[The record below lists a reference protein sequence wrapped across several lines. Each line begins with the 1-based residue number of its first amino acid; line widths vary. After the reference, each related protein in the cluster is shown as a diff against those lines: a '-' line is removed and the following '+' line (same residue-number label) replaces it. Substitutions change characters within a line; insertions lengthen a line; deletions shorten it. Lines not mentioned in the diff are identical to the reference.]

1 MSPRRRTI
9 EHADRAVSAPG
20 TEPTDETSPSLAPAA
35 ASAPIAPLEV
45 ELKYAIL
52 DPAAGERLLAA
63 RSIGGLRGRGPVR
76 PTPVVDRYVDT
87 VGGVLGRA
95 GWATRIRETPAG
107 RLVTL
112 KATTVV
118 DGALHRRTELEGPA
132 GDGLDPRTWPESDVR
147 AAILAGIGDEPLAE
161 RGVEVRQLRRYRTL
175 ASHGSEVE
183 LTVDEVEVHGGGRI
197 LDRFATLEAELKK
210 GPEAALDALAAE
222 LAGEPGLTPDTR
234 SKMER
239 ALGALAAA
247 GLVPGAPREPSP
259 GALRELG
266 PRPAETASAA
276 GPAIATGPAIAAEP
290 EVPPI
295 ARLVVGRSPGVT
307 HDDVLAEAGR
317 KVLRFHLA
325 RMLVREPGTRTGR
338 DAEDLHG
345 MRVATRRM
353 RAAWRVFGD
362 GFRPAR
368 TRRLRARLRIL
379 AGRLGAVRDLDVLIA
394 AAVAH
399 QAALPEDEAAAF
411 EPLVAAWREQR
422 DVARILLVRELDSE
436 DYRRLVD
443 EYRVFVAT
451 EGAAAVPPASPTTP
465 HRVRDTAGSRIWTA
479 YEQVR
484 AYEAVLRWS
493 DVETLH
499 QLRIAAKWLRY
510 TIEFFR
516 EALGPEAEV
525 LIPRVVALQD
535 HLGWLHDADVT
546 AQLARAF
553 LVAESGRLS
562 RPETEA
568 IGNYL
573 RLKER
578 DLERL
583 RRTVGAPW
591 RSVSGATFRRLL
603 GRAVAGL

>member
-1 MSPRRRTI
+1 MSPRRRAI
-9 EHADRAVSAPG
+9 DHLDRAAPAPG
-20 TEPTDETSPSLAPAA
+20 TEPTGGTPPASTPA
-35 ASAPIAPLEV
+35 GASAPTAPVEV

-63 RSIGGLRGRGPVR
+63 RSIGGLHGRGPVR
-76 PTPVVDRYVDT
+76 PTSVVDRYVDT
-87 VGGVLGRA
+87 AGGVLGRA
-95 GWATRIRETPAG
+95 GWAMRIRETPAG

-118 DGALHRRTELEGPA
+118 EGALHRRTELEGPA

-147 AAILAGIGDEPLAE
+147 AGILAAIGDEPLAE

-175 ASHGSEVE
+175 AGHGSEVE

-210 GPEAALDALAAE
+210 GPETALDALAAE
-222 LAGEPGLTPDTR
+222 LAGEPGLAPDTR

-247 GLVPGAPREPSP
+247 GLAPGAPGEPGPAP
-259 GALRELG
+259 GAS
-266 PRPAETASAA
+266 TS
-276 GPAIATGPAIAAEP
+276 AIAPDVTAEP
-290 EVPPI
+290 QVPAVP
-295 ARLVVGRSPGVT
+295 RLVVGRSPGVT

-325 RMLVREPGTRTGR
+325 RMLAREPGTRTGR
-338 DAEDLHG
+338 YAEDLHG

-368 TRRLRARLRIL
+368 TRRLRARLRVL
-379 AGRLGAVRDLDVLIA
+379 AGRLGAVRDLDVLIE

-399 QAALPEDEAAAF
+399 QAALPEAEAAAF
-411 EPLVAAWREQR
+411 EPLIAAWREQR
-422 DVARILLVRELDSE
+422 DVARILLLRELDSE
-436 DYRRLVD
+436 DYRRLAD

-484 AYEAVLRWS
+484 AYEAVLRWA

-546 AQLARAF
+546 AQLVRAF

-562 RPETEA
+562 RAETEA
-568 IGNYL
+568 IGDYL